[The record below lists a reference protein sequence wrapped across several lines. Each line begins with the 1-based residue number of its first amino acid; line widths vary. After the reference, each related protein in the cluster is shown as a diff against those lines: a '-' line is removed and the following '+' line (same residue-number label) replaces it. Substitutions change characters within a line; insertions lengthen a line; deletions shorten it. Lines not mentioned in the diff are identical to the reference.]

1 MQMTKVRYSLEIGL
15 VKSKVSHQ
23 TMVFLVEALMRASKL
38 TRVRVAP
45 PYAAVKV
52 APKGPWS
59 KHKRKGDQR
68 LDHYLTR

>member
-1 MQMTKVRYSLEIGL
+1 
-15 VKSKVSHQ
+15 
-23 TMVFLVEALMRASKL
+23 MRASKL